1 MKIEQLYRDDELMAL
16 IGETKNLNEAIA
28 AIYRQHA
35 ESVSSFIM
43 SRGGNEQDADDIFQ
57 ETVVSF
63 IDIVKRGKFRGDA
76 SIRTFLI
83 AVAKN
88 IWFNELNK
96 RKRSGERDKKYE
108 TGKEEEELDVSHHIS
123 EREVKQQL
131 RNLLE
136 QLGESCRKLL
146 ILFYYENLSM
156 KEMLEHLPYEN
167 EQVVRNKK
175 YKCLQQL
182 MEIIKKNPGIA
193 AQITEIIK

>member
-1 MKIEQLYRDDELMAL
+1 MKIEQSYHDDELVML
-16 IGETKNLNEAIA
+16 ISEEKSLNEAIV

-96 RKRSGERDKKYE
+96 RKRSGAREQKYE
-108 TGKEEEELDVSHHIS
+108 TGKGDEELDVSHAIS

-131 RNLLE
+131 RDLLQ
-136 QLGESCRKLL
+136 QLGTSCRKLL

-156 KEMLEHLPYEN
+156 KEMLDHLPYEN
-167 EQVVRNKK
+167 EQVIRNKK

-182 MEIIKKNPGIA
+182 TEIIKQNPGIA

>member
-1 MKIEQLYRDDELMAL
+1 MKIEQTYHDDELVAL
-16 IGETKNLNEAIA
+16 IVEGKNLNEAIT

-63 IDIVKRGKFRGDA
+63 IDIVKRGKFRGEA
-76 SIRTFLI
+76 SIRTFLN

-88 IWFNELNK
+88 IWFNELSK
-96 RKRSGERDKKYE
+96 RKRSGEREKKYE
-108 TGKEEEELDVSHHIS
+108 TGKAAEELDVSHYIS

-131 RNLLE
+131 RDLLQ
-136 QLGESCRKLL
+136 QLGDSCRKLL
-146 ILFYYENLSM
+146 NLFYYENLSM
-156 KEMLEHLPYEN
+156 KEILDHLPYEN

-182 MEIIKKNPGIA
+182 AEIIKQNPGIA